1 MEHEPELLQE
11 QTNQLSE
18 VSLAPASRSTRA
30 EMYSVTVRSVAS
42 AWSMRRFLMFAAR
55 RMVRLDGLLPSGL
68 RGGRPDLG
76 IVDAF

>member
-1 MEHEPELLQE
+1 
-11 QTNQLSE
+11 
-18 VSLAPASRSTRA
+18 
-30 EMYSVTVRSVAS
+30 
-42 AWSMRRFLMFAAR
+42 MFAAR